1 MAGTRTKYRGFLNYI
16 ANVHDEATR
25 NNVTSHY
32 GTGELGKSRL
42 SLYTNNF
49 KHNEAITK
57 ITESDL
63 ANRLYEG
70 REELINT
77 AGDNSSYNPDF
88 PNGHF
93 SYGYNRTRNELF
105 KIQTSGE
112 AASDQSGNLK
122 TSPVINPSA
131 NATPNDN
138 NGKYTAN
145 LNVNDL
151 SFQGEGSPAMRVR
164 GSGSGGFG
172 NSADAMSGESSA
184 SQISFSDVHHNSVG
198 GDPDRDNFTNVRGDS
213 VSIIQGVIT
222 INEEGRLGS
231 FSEAAAKD
239 GGSYDSSITLQ
250 NP

>member
-1 MAGTRTKYRGFLNYI
+1 MAGTRTKYRGFLNYV
-16 ANVHDEATR
+16 ASVHDQATR
-25 NNVTSHY
+25 DSVPNHY

-63 ANRLYEG
+63 ANRLYNG
-70 REELINT
+70 RSELINT
-77 AGDNSSYNPDF
+77 ASDDSSYNPDF

-105 KIQTSGE
+105 KIQTSGD

-122 TSPVINPSA
+122 TSPVINPSE
-131 NATPNDN
+131 NAAPDDN

-145 LNVNDL
+145 LNVNGL
-151 SFQGEGSPAMRVR
+151 SFQGVGSPAMRVR

-172 NSADAMSGESSA
+172 NSADAMSGEA
-184 SQISFSDVHHNSVG
+184 RANQNSFSDVHHNSVG
-198 GDPDRDNFTNVRGDS
+198 GNPDGDDFTNVRGDS
-213 VSIIQGVIT
+213 VSNIEGVIT

-231 FSEAAAKD
+231 FSEASAKD
-239 GGSYDSSITLQ
+239 GGSYDSTITLQ